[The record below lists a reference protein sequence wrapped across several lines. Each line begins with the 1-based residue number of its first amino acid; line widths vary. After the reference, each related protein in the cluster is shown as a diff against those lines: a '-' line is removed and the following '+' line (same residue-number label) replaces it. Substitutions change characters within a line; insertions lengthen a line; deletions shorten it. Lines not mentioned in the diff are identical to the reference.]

1 MQDTKTDS
9 FGTEL
14 GQNIAGAI
22 KIELITNL
30 MLTIAAV

>member
-1 MQDTKTDS
+1 MQGTKTDS

-14 GQNIAGAI
+14 GQNIASAI

-30 MLTIAAV
+30 MLTITAM